1 MPLLDWMYRLLR
13 WFIGGLFIYSGTTK
27 LLAPQTFAVLIDA
40 YGIVPDGL
48 LMPVSVILPALE
60 VLAGVGLLFDTHG
73 SLVVITGLLLLFVAI
88 LGYGIRMGLDV
99 DCGCFGP
106 EDPEVEAFHGL
117 RPAFYR
123 DMVMLT
129 AVVFLY
135 GWRRYRRVQ
144 TMKISLLM
152 DKWLTYFE
160 RDILDEH

>member
-1 MPLLDWMYRLLR
+1 MPLLSWMYRLLR
-13 WFIGGLFIYSGTTK
+13 WLLGGLFIYSGATK
-27 LLAPQTFAVLIDA
+27 LLAPHLFAVLIDA

-48 LMPVSVILPALE
+48 LMPVAVILPALE
-60 VLAGVGLLFDTHG
+60 VLAGVGLLFDIHG

-88 LGYGIRMGLDV
+88 LGYGIWMGLDV

-106 EDPEVEAFHGL
+106 EDPEAEAFHGL
-117 RPAFYR
+117 RPALYR

-144 TMKISLLM
+144 TRKISLLM
-152 DKWLTYFE
+152 DKWLTRFN
-160 RDILDEH
+160 RHILNEQ